1 MATITHNR
9 VAGSASNPDVLVD
22 GPAWDEAHVLSGQV
36 GLANGG
42 TSSDLSATGGTG
54 QVLKQ
59 ASAGAAVTVGTVAAS
74 EIASGAEL
82 SKTDDTNVT
91 LTLGG
96 APLTALLAATSI
108 TVGWTGT
115 LASGR
120 LNANVVQAITND
132 TNVTGSIAAQNLTLG
147 WTGTL
152 AASRGGTGIATYTQ
166 GDIIYSS
173 ASNTLAKLAKDANA
187 TRYLSNTGTS
197 NNPAWAQ
204 VNLANGVTGNLAVSN
219 LNSGTSASSSTFWR
233 GDGTWA
239 VPAGGGSSNAI
250 SVFDAGYIPSSEQAA
265 IIAGTSTYDC
275 TADIQ
280 AAIDA
285 ADGSEVYLPAG
296 KYQVTGALTRAT
308 STTDTYKSGLILRG
322 AGMHTAVIE
331 YTGAGTDA
339 GVVTLTTGD
348 TSGLKF
354 MLGAEISDLTIQQD
368 GSSADVDAIRM
379 TASWMITIKRVQI
392 LNMARHGIYVLP
404 RTDINVNSDYYQD
417 LYPIIEHCRINACG
431 SWGIRFEAGN
441 GAGPFLVARNQIT
454 NCVGGGFYTEVG
466 QGTVD
471 NNVFNG
477 NGTSGASATSYGGMI
492 VDASATVDGS
502 PTPFGL
508 RIIHNEFDTNQVQH
522 LRLKASTSAYVSQNR
537 FISVESGG
545 AMVPNIHVALGR
557 TPDSKIASD
566 TYLVRNAHRCPTG
579 SALAVYWYDSENSV
593 RATVEDALDIGS
605 GSGRV
610 KYNSLSATNGDTVIE
625 TGTMLIGPAT
635 VTATGTAVSLTSG
648 AQTNITS
655 ISLTPGEWDVSGA
668 VYYTPAASTSYTFR
682 DHSISAT
689 SATHTGT
696 IGQYFLDRTAARVP
710 GDFFG
715 GESVGPLR
723 VNVST
728 TTTYYLVARAI
739 FTVSTMTATG
749 KLRAR
754 RINR

>member
-1 MATITHNR
+1 MAYKLKIGPPSGVKLKGNSGFSFPMVGGAGITAVKSGGLWTVSLDFSEFQDATVLNDDTAYILTWDSSSDVFTR
-9 VAGSASNPDVLVD
+9 LSVTDFKADFDGEFATPAQGALADSAVQPGDLGALALKDQADVPGDLNATGTPDNTKFLRGDGAWAAVGGS
-22 GPAWDEAHVLSGQV
+22 
-36 GLANGG
+36 GG
-42 TSSDLSATGGTG
+42 TS
-54 QVLKQ
+54 
-59 ASAGAAVTVGTVAAS
+59 
-74 EIASGAEL
+74 
-82 SKTDDTNVT
+82 NV
-91 LTLGG
+91 
-96 APLTALLAATSI
+96 
-108 TVGWTGT
+108 
-115 LASGR
+115 
-120 LNANVVQAITND
+120 
-132 TNVTGSIAAQNLTLG
+132 
-147 WTGTL
+147 
-152 AASRGGTGIATYTQ
+152 
-166 GDIIYSS
+166 
-173 ASNTLAKLAKDANA
+173 
-187 TRYLSNTGTS
+187 
-197 NNPAWAQ
+197 
-204 VNLANGVTGNLAVSN
+204 
-219 LNSGTSASSSTFWR
+219 
-233 GDGTWA
+233 
-239 VPAGGGSSNAI
+239 I
-250 SVFDAGYIPSSEQAA
+250 SVFDAGYIPEIEQAD

-322 AGMHTAVIE
+322 AGMHKAIIE

-392 LNMARHGIYVLP
+392 LDMARHGIYVLP

-441 GAGPFLVARNQIT
+441 GAGPFFVARNQIT
-454 NCVGGGFYTEVG
+454 SCVGGGFYTEVG

-471 NNVFNG
+471 NNVITG
-477 NGTSGASATSYGGMI
+477 CGTPLGSLTTTGGMI
-492 VDASATVDGS
+492 VDSAATVDSG

-508 RIIHNEFDTNQVQH
+508 RIIHNEFDTNNMQH
-522 LRLKASTSAYVSQNR
+522 LRLKSCTRAYVAQNR
-537 FISVESGG
+537 FISNVVSTT
-545 AMVPNIHVALGR
+545 MTPNLHIALGR
-557 TPDSKIASD
+557 TPDSKIASNNRFID
-566 TYLVRNAHRCPTG
+566 NAHRCPTG
-579 SALAVYWYDSENSV
+579 SALAVYWYDSENSIGSII
-593 RATVEDALDIGS
+593 ENALDIGS

-610 KYNSLSATNGDTVIE
+610 KYNAFSAANGDTVIE
-625 TGTMLIGPAT
+625 DGNMLTGPAT
-635 VTATGTAVSLTSG
+635 VTATGTGVSLTSNT
-648 AQTNITS
+648 QTNITS
-655 ISLTPGEWDVSGA
+655 ISLTPGEWDLTGA
-668 VYYTPAASTSYTFR
+668 VWYTPAASTSYTFR

-689 SATHTGT
+689 SATMAGT
-696 IGQYFLDRTAARVP
+696 IGQYFLDRTSARVP
-710 GDFFG
+710 TDFFG

-723 VNVST
+723 VNIST